1 MTIKRIISALVA
13 SALLVTSSLTANAAN
28 YHYSGNQAV
37 ADGEVDGIIRGALL
51 NIGEFGCENLP
62 VNPTDTPIE
71 MLGDLIIDGIADKV
85 GVGEILD
92 YANCLNWCYKAFDDF
107 GKALG
112 EGGSAWSEYYENKIL
127 NAYTSSMKGC
137 LMLAEKVMESGAAGK
152 VIPDSVL
159 EGCQKQVDSTADNV
173 NELRSFAKN
182 GWYLVKSKEV
192 KQMANALEDLYQSI
206 DIKALYQ
213 FAYNNSQR
221 YNSIYNART
230 IGVSGA
236 LAVVGMS
243 HGKLKGSRTSEY
255 DVYCANKYR
264 EDIYWWCTESALNLD
279 DQVTKFSS
287 DVGTSEKINK
297 LISLASNAQSGLV
310 VQVNK
315 SDNDQLRYLLGIG
328 GADGDLLVLDPI
340 SGSCVPIR
348 LKELCRNYGL
358 DYNTTV
364 SRICSVWS
372 YVWA

>member
-1 MTIKRIISALVA
+1 MKKIISALMA
-13 SALLVTSSLTANAAN
+13 AILLITTSLSANAVVYN
-28 YHYSGNQAV
+28 YYGNQATST
-37 ADGEVDGIIRGALL
+37 GEISGIIRGALL

-92 YANCLNWCYKAFDDF
+92 YVNCLNWCYKAFDDF

-127 NAYTSSMKGC
+127 NAYASSMKGC
-137 LMLAEKVMESGAAGK
+137 LLLAEKTIASGAAGK

-159 EGCQKQVDSTADNV
+159 EGCQKQVNSTADNV
-173 NELRSFAKN
+173 KELRSFAKN
-182 GWYLVKSKEV
+182 GWYLIKSKEI
-192 KQMANALEDLYQSI
+192 KQMANVLEDLYQSI

-213 FAYNNSQR
+213 FAYSNSQR

-230 IGVSGA
+230 IGMSGA
-236 LAVVGMS
+236 LAVVGMA

-255 DVYCANKYR
+255 DVYQANQYR
-264 EDIYWWCTESALNLD
+264 DEIYWWCTESALNID

-287 DVGTSEKINK
+287 DVGTSDKVNK
-297 LISLASNAQSGLV
+297 LISLASSAPSGLV

-328 GADGDLLVLDPI
+328 GTDGDLLVLDPI
-340 SGSCVPIR
+340 SGSCVPISLR
-348 LKELCRNYGL
+348 ELCRNYGL
-358 DYNTTV
+358 DYNTAI